1 MKDMK
6 SYIKIRRSNGDNNIE
21 IRHEVITGYYK
32 YDKLESYNYDVPV
45 SELYKILIQAAKED
59 KPGSKNSDIDK
70 INDEKISEYGCELL
84 GVRCEMEGHDKT
96 HNGRNYMEKIKD
108 TGQVIYETLGYF
120 WLDNAKGIRDQQY
133 EFGRT
138 YYTFAF
144 VFPNNE
150 VLNVEFYGS
159 LPKLRKFKHKDNI

>member
-59 KPGSKNSDIDK
+59 KPGSKNFDIDK
-70 INDEKISEYGCELL
+70 INGD
-84 GVRCEMEGHDKT
+84 
-96 HNGRNYMEKIKD
+96 
-108 TGQVIYETLGYF
+108 
-120 WLDNAKGIRDQQY
+120 
-133 EFGRT
+133 GRT
-138 YYTFAF
+138 
-144 VFPNNE
+144 
-150 VLNVEFYGS
+150 
-159 LPKLRKFKHKDNI
+159 

>member
-32 YDKLESYNYDVPV
+32 YDKLESYDYDVPV

-59 KPGSKNSDIDK
+59 RPVSRHYDIDK
-70 INDEKISEYGCELL
+70 IDNEKLSEYGCELL
-84 GVRCEMEGHDKT
+84 GVRCEMDGHDKT
-96 HNGRNYMEKIKD
+96 HHGYDYEEKVKE
-108 TGQVIYETLGYF
+108 TGKIIYETLRCF
-120 WLDNAKGIRDQQY
+120 WIDNAKVIRDSFY
-133 EFGRT
+133 EAGKMF
-138 YYTFAF
+138 YKFAF
-144 VFPNNE
+144 VFPNDE
-150 VLNVEFYGS
+150 LMEAEFYGS